1 MKIAITSATFSK
13 NGILRNELLRHFP
26 NCRFNISAAKLDGQE
41 LLDFIYD
48 ADGVIA
54 GLENFRKE
62 IIGELSK
69 TKIISKFGV
78 GVDNIDIEYC
88 EQKGIQVGWRPGVN
102 KLSVAE
108 MAVGFMITLSRNLF
122 TSSVMLKKGLWIKD
136 GGNNLSGKKVGIVGV
151 GNIGKEVVR
160 LLEPFCCEIFVNDVI
175 NQDEYYNKNK
185 LCEVSKEHLFRNS
198 DIITLHVPLNSQTK
212 YLINREALEMMKS
225 KCILINTSRG
235 TVVNTNDLKWALT
248 NRIIFSAAL
257 DVYENEPPEDRELL
271 CLSNLICTPHI
282 GGNSLES
289 VLAMGRAAIEHL
301 KIYFDVH

>member
-13 NGILRNELLRHFP
+13 NEILRNELLRSFP

-41 LLDFIYD
+41 LLDFVYN
-48 ADGVIA
+48 ADGVIV

-62 IIGELSK
+62 IIRELSN

-88 EQKGIQVGWRPGVN
+88 EQKGIQVGWTPGVN

-160 LLEPFCCEIFVNDVI
+160 LLEPFCCEIFVNDII

-185 LCEVSKEHLFRNS
+185 LSEVSKEYLFRNS
-198 DIITLHVPLNSQTK
+198 DIITLHVPLNSETK

-235 TVVNTNDLKWALT
+235 TVVNTNDLKWALI
-248 NRIIFSAAL
+248 NRMIFSAAL

-271 CLSNLICTPHI
+271 SLSNLICTPHI